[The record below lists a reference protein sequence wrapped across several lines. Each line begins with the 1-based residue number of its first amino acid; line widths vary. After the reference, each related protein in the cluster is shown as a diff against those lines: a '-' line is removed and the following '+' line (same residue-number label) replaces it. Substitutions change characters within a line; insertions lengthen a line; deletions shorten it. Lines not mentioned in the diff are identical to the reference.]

1 VGPVLSLHLPACC
14 EPVGYRRV
22 LLPELALEW
31 ADYPRGRLD
40 QQNVDHLVRVL
51 RSGRPWATPLVV
63 DEELR
68 LIDGWHR
75 VEALK
80 EYYGDR
86 WVRLEVD
93 VFVVRCRPADRL
105 LAAALMNRRHGLRL
119 DDTDAARVAALW
131 VLRDAPES
139 PGTLLRRVCAEL
151 AVGVELARM
160 ALREMQRG
168 TVQRRRQLRRLP
180 SPPPV
185 AVYDPRELTVD
196 WARGALEAIDQMLMV
211 RARDLLADP
220 ACTDLLRRIHVRLG
234 YLFRAEEVA

>member
-1 VGPVLSLHLPACC
+1 MGPVLGLDLPECC
-14 EPVGYRRV
+14 DPLGLRRV
-22 LLPELALEW
+22 LLPELVLEW
-31 ADYPRGRLD
+31 SDYPRGRLD
-40 QQNVDHLVRVL
+40 PQNVDYLVRVL

-68 LIDGWHR
+68 LLDGWHR

-86 WVRLEVD
+86 WVRLEVE
-93 VFVVRCRPADRL
+93 VLVVRCKPTDRL
-105 LAAALMNRRHGLRL
+105 LAAALTNRRHGLRL
-119 DDTDAARVAALW
+119 DDRDAARVAALH

-160 ALREMQRG
+160 ALRELQG
-168 TVQRRRQLRRLP
+168 AAVRRRPARRLP

-185 AVYDPRELTVD
+185 TVYDPRELTVD
-196 WARGALEAIDQMLMV
+196 WARGALEALDQMLMI
-211 RARDLLADP
+211 RARDLLADST
-220 ACTDLLRRIHVRLG
+220 CGDLLRRIHVRLG

>member
-1 VGPVLSLHLPACC
+1 MGPEVSLHLPACC

-22 LLPELALEW
+22 LLPELVLEW

-51 RSGRPWATPLVV
+51 RSGQPWATPLVV

-68 LIDGWHR
+68 LLDGWHR
-75 VEALK
+75 VEAFR
-80 EYYGDR
+80 EHYGDR
-86 WVRLEVD
+86 WVRLEVE
-93 VFVVRCRPADRL
+93 VLVVRCKPTDRL

-119 DDTDAARVAALW
+119 DDRDAARVAALC

-139 PGTLLRRVCAEL
+139 PGALLRRVCAEL
-151 AVGVELARM
+151 SVGVELARM
-160 ALREMQRG
+160 ALRELQGG
-168 TVQRRRQLRRLP
+168 TVRRRPARRLP

-185 AVYDPRELTVD
+185 TVYDPRELTVD
-196 WARGALEAIDQMLMV
+196 WARGALEALDQMLMV
-211 RARDLLADP
+211 RARDIMADP
-220 ACTDLLRRIHVRLG
+220 ICADLLRRIHVRLG